1 MIKEYIMNESEKD
14 PGHMFR
20 SNEGEPE
27 SLKLYMTTTLQAQ
40 EALKV
45 PIVLQR
51 DQYKGQKKRSMKNT
65 DLCSFI
71 SDITRYY
78 PSEEANIENAF
89 ITKLQ
94 VIESTVLNI
103 TYRSFKNKGA
113 SHCKTS

>member
-1 MIKEYIMNESEKD
+1 MIKEYIMNENEKNA
-14 PGHMFR
+14 GHMFR

-27 SLKLYMTTTLQAQ
+27 SLKLYMTTALQAQ

-45 PIVLQR
+45 PIVLQK
-51 DQYKGQKKRSMKNT
+51 DQYKGQKKKTIKNT

-78 PSEEANIENAF
+78 PTEEANIENIF

-94 VIESTVLNI
+94 VIESKNRLIN
-103 TYRSFKNKGA
+103 YRSFKNKGA
-113 SHCKTS
+113 SNCKTS